1 MSAPSSEGSSLLVTL
16 VKSLAAIGAL
26 SAGAAARRTATTA
39 GGYAVV
45 ALLFGVSLCFLTFAG
60 HRALEMAMGTIQAAL
75 IVGCAYLFLAL
86 AAALVLQIRRR

>member
-1 MSAPSSEGSSLLVTL
+1 MSAPSEGSSLLVTL

-26 SAGAAARRTATTA
+26 SAGEAARRASATA

-45 ALLFGVSLCFLTFAG
+45 ALMFAVSLCFLTVAG
-60 HRALEMAMGTIQAAL
+60 YRALEQAAGAIQSSL

-86 AAALVLQIRRR
+86 VAALVLQVRRR